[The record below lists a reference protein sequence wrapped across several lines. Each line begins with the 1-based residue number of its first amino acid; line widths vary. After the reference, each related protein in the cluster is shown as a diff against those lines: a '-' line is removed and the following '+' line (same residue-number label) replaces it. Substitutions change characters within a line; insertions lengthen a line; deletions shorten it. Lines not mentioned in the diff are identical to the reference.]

1 MAKQTFLERN
11 WCSELVSVFRT
22 NSGASEPVPGNL
34 EEIAE
39 RSALVVAEAPVPSGS
54 RVDIAC
60 KSHVLKGV
68 VRSCTLQGRLG
79 YLLEVRLTPTS
90 YWSKN
95 RFIPEHLLTIREPR
109 LRISA

>member
-1 MAKQTFLERN
+1 MAKQAFLERN
-11 WCSELVSVFRT
+11 WCSELVSVFCT
-22 NSGASEPVPGNL
+22 NGGSGEPVSGNL

-39 RSALVVAEAPVPSGS
+39 RSALIVADLPVPSGS

-60 KSHVLKGV
+60 KSHVFKGI
-68 VRSCTLQGRLG
+68 VRSCTVQGRLG

-95 RFIPEHLLTIREPR
+95 RFLPQHMLTIREPR

>member
-22 NSGASEPVPGNL
+22 NGGSGELVSGNL

-39 RSALVVAEAPVPSGS
+39 RSALVVAEGPVPSGS

-60 KSHVLKGV
+60 KSHVFNGV
-68 VRSCTLQGRLG
+68 VKSCTLQGRLG
-79 YLLEVRLTPTS
+79 YLLEVRLAPNS

-95 RFIPEHLLTIREPR
+95 RFIPQHLLTIREPR